1 MGPDVHSCFYRYML
15 VIHIDRDK
23 NDRYIV
29 DVGGLLTAHC
39 TCAVLNVLTVQCAHC
54 TADKLPRLNLSFAP
68 RLLHLKPPPSA
79 HL

>member
-1 MGPDVHSCFYRYML
+1 ML

-39 TCAVLNVLTVQCAHC
+39 TCAVLNVLTVLPVKCAHC
-54 TADKLPRLNLSFAP
+54 AAHCTHCAADKLPRLNLSFAP